1 MQVSLTVDLEPDCPP
16 YLTGYRGIESGTPKL
31 LALLQEQA
39 IPVTV
44 FSTGDVARRYPKTIE
59 AIVAAGHEL
68 GCHGDSHRVF
78 DTMDLRLA
86 RHEITEST
94 ETLRQFYPVISF
106 RAPNLRFPSQFLPLL
121 EAAGYEIDS
130 SQAKYKLSYWRSRER
145 AQQAAPLRRIPASA
159 TSSVLRLPKL
169 IRRIYLS
176 LLKEPI
182 VLFVHPWEFVDLTKE
197 KLRLD
202 CRFKTGDTAI
212 DCLRDTIIDL
222 KKKGAEFAR
231 IRFSEK
237 ISWTMQ
243 LPSHATISRPVSFI
257 R

>member
-31 LALLQEQA
+31 LALLQEQE
-39 IPVTV
+39 ISVTV

-59 AIVAAGHEL
+59 SIVSAGHEL

-78 DTMDLRLA
+78 DTMDLSTA
-86 RHEITEST
+86 RHEINEST

-106 RAPNLRFPSQFLPLL
+106 RAPNLRFPSEFLPLL
-121 EAAGYEIDS
+121 EAAGYQIDS
-130 SQAKYKLSYWRSRER
+130 SQAKYKMSYWRSNVGALRE
-145 AQQAAPLRRIPASA
+145 APLRRIPASA

-169 IRRIYLS
+169 IRRTYLS
-176 LLKEPI
+176 LLKEPV

-202 CRFKTGDTAI
+202 CRFRTGDTAI
-212 DCLRDTIIDL
+212 DCLRDNIIYL
-222 KKKGAEFAR
+222 KQKGADFVR
-231 IRFSEK
+231 MRDLL
-237 ISWTMQ
+237 T
-243 LPSHATISRPVSFI
+243 
-257 R
+257 